1 MKNEPSDIAMFRCF
15 VLHSRLQWFRFNR
28 ALERHVADS
37 EVDWLLADAE
47 AASKSGQEP
56 PIAEAD

>member
-1 MKNEPSDIAMFRCF
+1 MNQIAMFRCF

-47 AASKSGQEP
+47 AARTGPQP
-56 PIAEAD
+56 PSAAAD